1 MKTKTKQEPFRFKQ
15 FTIEQ
20 DRCSMKVGTD
30 GVLLGAWAKVEGA
43 EKILD
48 IGTGS
53 GLIAIMLAQR
63 NPSAQIHGVEID
75 EPSYEQ
81 AGINMKNSPW
91 SDRLESYHTS
101 IQDFAAAT
109 DIHYDLIVSN
119 PPFFTG
125 GNLSY
130 NQDRN
135 SVRHTVKLSHQDLLS
150 AVRKLL
156 RKGGR
161 FALILPYLEGLRFC
175 ELAATYQ
182 LYCTNMTEVLPRAN
196 RPVERLL
203 LEFSKTKDN
212 PLVEQL
218 VLQENEDQERTSAY
232 EALTR
237 PFYLN
242 IG

>member
-1 MKTKTKQEPFRFKQ
+1 
-15 FTIEQ
+15 
-20 DRCSMKVGTD
+20 MKVGTD
-30 GVLLGAWAKVEGA
+30 GVLLGAWADVA
-43 EKILD
+43 EAKKILD

-63 NPSAQIHGVEID
+63 NDEAQIHGVEID
-75 EPSYEQ
+75 EPSFVQ
-81 AGINMKNSPW
+81 ASQNMAQSPW
-91 SDRLESYHTS
+91 SDRLQAIPTS
-101 IQDFAAAT
+101 IQDFTAT
-109 DIHYDLIVSN
+109 TSNRYDLIVSN

-130 NQDRN
+130 SQDRN
-135 SVRHTVKLSHQDLLS
+135 SVRHTIKLPHQDLLS

-156 RKGGR
+156 SDQGR

-182 LYCTNMTEVLPRAN
+182 LYCSAMIEVLPKAS

-203 LEFSKTKDN
+203 LEFSRTKKD

-218 VLQENEDQERTSAY
+218 VLQEEENQDRPAAY
-232 EALTR
+232 QALTKA
-237 PFYLN
+237 FYLK
-242 IG
+242 I